1 MPRAEAPRRG
11 TCGLRLRLGSALLCL
26 LGITPCH
33 ADWRF
38 VDVSA
43 GAGARIEHGFRFGF
57 SGEPDMMA
65 GGATAADLDGDGDP
79 ELVVVTG
86 DLGPPRLLRN
96 RGDGVF
102 DDVTASSGVVAAGI
116 YNGVVAADVDGDGRL
131 DLLFGGLGGQS
142 PRLFRNLGGLRF
154 ALQDSGLDI
163 RDDSWSAALADVDGD
178 EVLDLALGRWAR
190 GEGRGGHLWRGLG
203 QGRFAPADAQLGI
216 AGDLARE
223 AYTFTP
229 NFGDLDGD
237 GAPDLVW
244 AADFGSS
251 RVLLNRGGRFIDAT
265 TPAIDDENGMG
276 SALADYDGDGDLD
289 WFVSS
294 IWDPDGL
301 PFGHWGVSGNRL
313 YRNLGDGR
321 FEDVSEAAGVRQG
334 WWGWASCFADFDL
347 DGVLDLAHVNGMSA
361 APANEFHADP
371 SRLFIGDG
379 HGGFSEQSQAR
390 GLVDSGQGRALVCFD
405 ADGDGDID
413 LFIQNNSG
421 MSRLLR
427 NEATHSRSWLAVAL
441 RNRAPNTFAI
451 GARIELRAGGRL
463 QVREIQAGSNYLSGN
478 PPEAHFGL
486 GTATRVESLQVR
498 WPDGLVERFAVPTPN
513 RRVELVRGRGLS
525 GVAPP
530 PRSVPGPSL
539 PLLLVTTLLVLG
551 SAGARLRGRARRPS
565 DAPPH

>member
-1 MPRAEAPRRG
+1 MRREAGPGCGTRARH
-11 TCGLRLRLGSALLCL
+11 LRLCGALLCL
-26 LGITPCH
+26 FATSPCF

-43 GAGARIEHGFRFGF
+43 GANARIEHGFRFGF

-65 GGATAADLDGDGDP
+65 GGAAAADLDGDGDP
-79 ELVVVTG
+79 DLVVVTG
-86 DLGPPRLLRN
+86 DLGAPRILRN
-96 RGDGVF
+96 RGQGVF
-102 DDVTASSGVVAAGI
+102 DDVTASSGLVAEGI
-116 YNGVVAADVDGDGRL
+116 FNGVVTADVDGDGRL
-131 DLLFGGLGGQS
+131 DLLFGGLGGQP
-142 PRLFRNLGGLRF
+142 PRLFRNLGDLRF
-154 ALQDSGLDI
+154 AALDSGLAVS
-163 RDDSWSAALADVDGD
+163 DDTWSAALADVDGD

-216 AGDLARE
+216 AGDLAQR

-229 NFGDLDGD
+229 NFGDVDGD

-251 RVLLNRGGRFIDAT
+251 RVLLNRAGRFVDAT
-265 TPAIDDENGMG
+265 TRAIDDENGMG

-294 IWDPDGL
+294 IWDPDGV
-301 PFGHWGVSGNRL
+301 PFGNWGVSGNRL

-361 APANEFHADP
+361 APASEFHADP
-371 SRLFIGDG
+371 SRLFMGDG
-379 HGGFSEQSQAR
+379 SGGFVEQSQQR
-390 GLVDSGQGRALVCFD
+390 GLLDSGQGRALVCFD

-413 LFIQNNSG
+413 LFIHNNSG

-427 NEATHSRSWLAVAL
+427 NEATHSRGWLAVAL
-441 RNRAPNTFAI
+441 RNRAPNTFAV

-463 QVREIQAGSNYLSGN
+463 QVRETQAGSNYLSGN

-486 GTATRVESLQVR
+486 GAATRIESLQVR
-498 WPDGLVERFAVPTPN
+498 WPDGLVERFAVPLPN
-513 RRVELVRGRGLS
+513 RRMALVRGSGLG
-525 GVAPP
+525 GVAAP
-530 PRSVPGPSL
+530 PRSVPGPGL
-539 PLLLVTTLLVLG
+539 PLLLITALLVLG
-551 SAGARLRGRARRPS
+551 SACTRLQGRARRS
-565 DAPPH
+565 TEAPLH